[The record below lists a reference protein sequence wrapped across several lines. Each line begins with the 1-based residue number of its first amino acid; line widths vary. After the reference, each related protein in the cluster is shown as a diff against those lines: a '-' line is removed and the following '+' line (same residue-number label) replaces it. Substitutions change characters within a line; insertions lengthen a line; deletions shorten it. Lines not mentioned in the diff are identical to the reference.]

1 MRYDR
6 EKAIDTAVDFGGR
19 GDDTALQ
26 ITTTVTK
33 TWGFEDLF
41 VELDDDA
48 QADARLKLIRDPGFG
63 WNGFELRDGA
73 FYSVNYQQTD
83 DGGRYLEER
92 RVSREHVEQKIRDAV
107 DDGLLADGEG
117 DFRLGMRPP

>member
-6 EKAIDTAVDFGGR
+6 EKTVDTAVDVSGA

-26 ITTTVTK
+26 ISTTVTR
-33 TWGFEDLF
+33 TWAFEDLF
-41 VELDDDA
+41 VELDDHPK
-48 QADARLKLIRDPGFG
+48 ADARLKLVRDPGFG
-63 WNGFELRDGA
+63 WNGFEIRDGA
-73 FYSVNYQQTD
+73 FFSVNYQQLD

-107 DDGLLADGEG
+107 DDDLLGGGKG
-117 DFRLGMRPP
+117 DFRAGMLPP